1 LESAQLFVAQR
12 TISENS
18 MIECDAWVHA
28 TPQSAPVFQEDGVQ
42 LLDLEELQQ
51 VGGGG
56 TANNANY

>member
-1 LESAQLFVAQR
+1 
-12 TISENS
+12 